1 MAGAPP
7 VRAPREPGDQ
17 PQDLRVQVPAD
28 ETLGHLLLF
37 HAPSVGIGPVD
48 VLEVTRVPNRHD
60 LLPDGGFWLRAPDGD
75 LLAPTAVALDDP
87 AVSVDPDGTR
97 AVTLTVPG
105 GPGERTRVWLA
116 TVTHDG
122 IPSPLA
128 GPYTLIVPV

>member
-1 MAGAPP
+1 MTRGA
-7 VRAPREPGDQ
+7 
-17 PQDLRVQVPAD
+17 RVAEVAD
-28 ETLGHLLLF
+28 E
-37 HAPSVGIGPVD
+37 VG
-48 VLEVTRVPNRHD
+48 LSRRH
-60 LLPDGGFWLRAPDGD
+60 
-75 LLAPTAVALDDP
+75 LAPTAVALDDP